1 MVVSFVQAIQLGC
14 IEEFQQRYLSP
25 YQGRRVESSGLSHL
39 YRTELKESLT
49 SPADAPSILA
59 EGPDVD
65 ALVEAGAGPA

>member
-25 YQGRRVESSGLSHL
+25 YQVRVESSGLSHL